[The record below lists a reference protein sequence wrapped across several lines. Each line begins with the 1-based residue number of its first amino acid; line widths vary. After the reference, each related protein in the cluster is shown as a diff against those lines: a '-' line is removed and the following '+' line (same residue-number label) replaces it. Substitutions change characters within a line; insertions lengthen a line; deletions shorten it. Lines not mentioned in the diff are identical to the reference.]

1 MSSVPAASPTAF
13 EQLLAQ
19 AGIDGLDGR
28 YREAML
34 QLEQA
39 LAICPDDRPG
49 ERARA
54 LALQAHFH
62 PRLGQLQASVRCAS
76 QAVVLA
82 EPLGDDKV
90 LADALTSLTF
100 VYAQLLMGRD
110 ALSCGLRALAA
121 ARRCGDAAREGWALN
136 RIGVAHA
143 SLENPSRACE
153 TTEQALTLAL
163 DNGLTEL
170 AFGCLNN
177 LAYFW
182 LQRHSDAIKRGDATM
197 LALSQRQALELAEQ
211 ATRAARRASSPFT
224 IAVALSNL
232 CEALL
237 IGNDGETALALIDE
251 YEALS
256 QRHGYG
262 ELAQQA
268 GTQRAQLLRSKGQLR
283 PALDSLLALK
293 RGDAGAL
300 SPKLLRSVTRDLY
313 TTHKECGD
321 YREALAALEQLV
333 DLERQIAQDTMALQ
347 GEVLLIREEV
357 TQARERAD
365 VAQRDA
371 ERERERAGELERE
384 QQRLRDEAAAW
395 DRAAHEDALTGLH
408 NRRHADAMLQMLAEN
423 ARRDG
428 RPLVLAMADVDH
440 FKRINDEHG
449 HAVGDRVLQQ
459 LALLLRHG
467 LRDADLLARIG
478 GEEFLIALLNMGT
491 AKAQEVCE
499 RLRQSV
505 ASHDWSD
512 VAPGLQVTVSI
523 GVAAADEAVDAQRM
537 FERADRALYAAKNG
551 GRNRVELG

>member
-1 MSSVPAASPTAF
+1 
-13 EQLLAQ
+13 L
-19 AGIDGLDGR
+19 
-28 YREAML
+28 
-34 QLEQA
+34 
-39 LAICPDDRPG
+39 
-49 ERARA
+49 
-54 LALQAHFH
+54 
-62 PRLGQLQASVRCAS
+62 
-76 QAVVLA
+76 
-82 EPLGDDKV
+82 
-90 LADALTSLTF
+90 
-100 VYAQLLMGRD
+100 
-110 ALSCGLRALAA
+110 
-121 ARRCGDAAREGWALN
+121 
-136 RIGVAHA
+136 
-143 SLENPSRACE
+143 
-153 TTEQALTLAL
+153 
-163 DNGLTEL
+163 
-170 AFGCLNN
+170 
-177 LAYFW
+177 
-182 LQRHSDAIKRGDATM
+182 
-197 LALSQRQALELAEQ
+197 
-211 ATRAARRASSPFT
+211 
-224 IAVALSNL
+224 
-232 CEALL
+232 
-237 IGNDGETALALIDE
+237 
-251 YEALS
+251 
-256 QRHGYG
+256 
-262 ELAQQA
+262 
-268 GTQRAQLLRSKGQLR
+268 LR
-283 PALDSLLALK
+283 PALDHLQALK
-293 RGDAGAL
+293 RGDAGTL
-300 SPKLLRSVTRDLY
+300 SPKLLRSVTRALY
-313 TTHKECGD
+313 TIHKECGD

-357 TQARERAD
+357 SQARERAE

-371 ERERERAGELERE
+371 DRERERAGELERE

-408 NRRHADAMLQMLAEN
+408 NRRHADAMLQMLAES

-478 GEEFLIALLNMGT
+478 GEEFLIGLLNMGT

-505 ASHDWSD
+505 ASHDWST